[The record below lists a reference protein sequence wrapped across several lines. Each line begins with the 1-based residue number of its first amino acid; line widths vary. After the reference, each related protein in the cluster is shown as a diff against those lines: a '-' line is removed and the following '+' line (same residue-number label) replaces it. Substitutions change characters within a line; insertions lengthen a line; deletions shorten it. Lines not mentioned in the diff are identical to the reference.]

1 MPSLKQLQANR
12 TNGKLWGV
20 KTIEWKKKVSQNAF
34 KHGLT
39 SSRPLDEQENK
50 IYKAILQEVQEE
62 YSINGITE
70 TIQAER
76 IAFYSV
82 KIQLASRIN
91 ERLLTRATVENL
103 EVIESNLRNNI
114 EWFSPEARQEL
125 IEHLIWFASIPNL
138 EQAEGLSTLQ
148 RYTTSLENRRNKAI
162 DELMKIKNFKRWT
175 VSNDSSENMS
185 Y

>member
-1 MPSLKQLQANR
+1 MTTAKQINANR
-12 TNGKLWGV
+12 NNGKLWGV
-20 KTIEWKKKVSQNAF
+20 KTIEWKKKVSQNAI

-39 SSRPLDEQENK
+39 SSRPLNEQENE
-50 IYKAILQEVQEE
+50 IYNAVLQEVQEE

-91 ERLLTRATVENL
+91 ERLLSRAAVENL
-103 EVIESNLRNNI
+103 AVAESNFRQNA
-114 EWFSPEARQEL
+114 EWFSPEARKALLEY
-125 IEHLIWFASIPNL
+125 LIWFASIPNL

-175 VSNDSSENMS
+175 VTNDSSESMS
-185 Y
+185 D

>member
-1 MPSLKQLQANR
+1 MSSLKQLQANR

-20 KTIEWKKKVSQNAF
+20 KTIEWKKKVSQNAL

-39 SSRPLDEQENK
+39 SSRPLDDEENE
-50 IYKAILQEVQEE
+50 IYSAILQEVQEE

-91 ERLLTRATVENL
+91 ERLLTRALTENLATVE
-103 EVIESNLRNNI
+103 SNFCNNT
-114 EWFSPEARQEL
+114 EWFSPEERKTL
-125 IEHLIWFASIPNL
+125 IEYLIWFASIPNL
-138 EQAEGLSTLQ
+138 EQTEGLSILQ

-162 DELMKIKNFKRWT
+162 DELMKIKSFKRWKVT
-175 VSNDSSENMS
+175 SDSSENVS
-185 Y
+185 D

>member
-20 KTIEWKKKVSQNAF
+20 KTIEWKKKVSQNAL

-39 SSRPLDEQENK
+39 SSRPLDDEENK
-50 IYKAILQEVQEE
+50 IYTAILQEVQEE
-62 YSINGITE
+62 YSITGITE

-125 IEHLIWFASIPNL
+125 LEHLISFASIPSL

-148 RYTTSLENRRNKAI
+148 RYITSLENRRNKAI

-175 VSNDSSENMS
+175 VSNNSSESMS
-185 Y
+185 D